1 MDREAW
7 WSTVHEVTKSQTRLS
22 TNTHTNAGSKFGTIS
37 NKHIPSVKKKRL
49 GFRKD
54 VSLQIYQLEIQQK
67 MPNECKLVS
76 VREMNDVLTMS
87 VLSMKSFTSTNAL

>member
-1 MDREAW
+1 MR
-7 WSTVHEVTKSQTRLS
+7 SQSQTRLS

-54 VSLQIYQLEIQQK
+54 ISLQIYQLEIQQK

-76 VREMNDVLTMS
+76 VWEMNDVLTMS
-87 VLSMKSFTSTNAL
+87 VLSMKSFTSINAL